1 MVKKVLKP
9 NEYRLNETAGIGKP
23 RAQNYHIKLDP
34 LLRPPNSFNNTR
46 KQLDPIGSD
55 QSLFKQSKQ
64 SVEYCQS
71 FEQP

>member
-46 KQLDPIGSD
+46 K
-55 QSLFKQSKQ
+55 
-64 SVEYCQS
+64 
-71 FEQP
+71 